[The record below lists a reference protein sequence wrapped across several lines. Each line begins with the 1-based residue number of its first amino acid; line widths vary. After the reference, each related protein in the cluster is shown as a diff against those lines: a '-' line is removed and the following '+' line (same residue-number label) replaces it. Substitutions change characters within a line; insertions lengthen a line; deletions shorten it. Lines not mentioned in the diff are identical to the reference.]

1 MYHDTHTNVAHAAA
15 DGDLF
20 DEHDKFTRFLFQV
33 QPQTLNPKPQT
44 LNPKPQTPNPEP

>member
-1 MYHDTHTNVAHAAA
+1 MPFRRCICVTLSHMYHDTHTNVAPAAA

-33 QPQTLNPKPQT
+33 QP
-44 LNPKPQTPNPEP
+44 